1 MFSGNSS
8 ASNQLVKSKKN
19 NNVESVA
26 MKNAQRELYD
36 FRRPEQQ
43 LGMSDLV
50 KQHNNGERFLFAAIT
65 SKQEE
70 EESSILRRLITHRP
84 RLGRK
89 ELDVGELPVLRLY
102 DSTESFNLSRV
113 LKGAK
118 LKSYIHLTEIMVV
131 FAPLVSSDSTF
142 TKIKICVVDDRLV
155 NRKVVKEYTANS
167 NMMSRAVLSLSYCFP
182 KEDVNSVSLTIGRDT
197 EFLEEGKQWG
207 VVQIRIRLAEYDFPI
222 QTSNTGVKAILNVPE
237 SVLDTTD
244 VDPNS
249 VDISMTETNV
259 SDMRELAL
267 RGDLADET
275 ETIKEKTE
283 EVKYKKSI
291 MREKRGKRIESHH
304 KDWDFM
310 SSYRQSGIPE
320 DQQSNDSPLSQSE
333 DSESDDV
340 FYPMGRASVEAISPD
355 GKRRKTSVK
364 FRDVSPVRS
373 ESSWMNTKA
382 YKPKSVYVPGNSRHS
397 RSMSVADIQNQLD
410 KKLNLDTNTR
420 TPVEFP

>member
-1 MFSGNSS
+1 
-8 ASNQLVKSKKN
+8 
-19 NNVESVA
+19 
-26 MKNAQRELYD
+26 
-36 FRRPEQQ
+36 
-43 LGMSDLV
+43 
-50 KQHNNGERFLFAAIT
+50 
-65 SKQEE
+65 
-70 EESSILRRLITHRP
+70 
-84 RLGRK
+84 
-89 ELDVGELPVLRLY
+89 
-102 DSTESFNLSRV
+102 
-113 LKGAK
+113 
-118 LKSYIHLTEIMVV
+118 MVV

-182 KEDVNSVSLTIGRDT
+182 KEDVNSISLTIGRDT
-197 EFLEEGKQWG
+197 DFLEEGKQWG

-259 SDMRELAL
+259 QDMRELAL

-283 EVKYKKSI
+283 AVRYKKSV
-291 MREKRGKRIESHH
+291 MRERRGKRIQSHH

-310 SSYRQSGIPE
+310 EAHRLGGIPE
-320 DQQSNDSPLSQSE
+320 DQQSSDNFSDSLSGGEQ
-333 DSESDDV
+333 DNN
-340 FYPMGRASVEAISPD
+340 YIPAYRANVEAVD
-355 GKRRKTSVK
+355 RNGNKRKTSVK

-373 ESSWMNTKA
+373 ESSWIETKA
-382 YKPKSVYVPGNSRHS
+382 YQPKSIYVPGNSRHS
-397 RSMSVADIQNQLD
+397 RNKSVSEIQDQLD
-410 KKLNLDTNTR
+410 KKLRVDN
-420 TPVEFP
+420 PVESHLVFP